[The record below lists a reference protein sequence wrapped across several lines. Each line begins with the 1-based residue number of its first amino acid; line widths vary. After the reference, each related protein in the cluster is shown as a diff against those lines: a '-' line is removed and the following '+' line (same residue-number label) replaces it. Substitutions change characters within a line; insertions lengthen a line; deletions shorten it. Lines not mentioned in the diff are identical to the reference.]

1 MVSLVLT
8 MMILVGVYFLQTEHP
23 LLAGF
28 AAVAPVKIVAI
39 SFMSYEEGGLHNL
52 HEVIG
57 GMLIGQVA
65 WGAVLLA
72 VWVALK

>member
-1 MVSLVLT
+1 MLSLILTVLL
-8 MMILVGVYFLQTEHP
+8 LVGVYFLQQGHP
-23 LLAGF
+23 LLAGLVAVTPIKIF
-28 AAVAPVKIVAI
+28 ATSLMTLEDGGLTRLHDAI
-39 SFMSYEEGGLHNL
+39 S
-52 HEVIG
+52 